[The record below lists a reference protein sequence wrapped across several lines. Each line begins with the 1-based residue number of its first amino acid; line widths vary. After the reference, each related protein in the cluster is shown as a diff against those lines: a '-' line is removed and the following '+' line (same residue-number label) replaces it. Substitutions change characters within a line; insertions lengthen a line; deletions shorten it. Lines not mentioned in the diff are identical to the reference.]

1 MKKQTN
7 LTSLHC
13 IFFIYQSF
21 AFNSDNKLIDSEK
34 KVIANF
40 MFRWTGQKKD
50 KLNQI
55 INETVLWSNSNIKTS
70 HDQIGVMFSM
80 LDFLKQQSNFNIP
93 QREYFL
99 MDIRNIARS
108 DGDFSDQ
115 QRQWHDMMA
124 KSLGVEIRISPQSF
138 DQIETSLKNVKKK
151 KIGFRRDKD

>member
-1 MKKQTN
+1 MEKKTN

-21 AFNSDNKLIDSEK
+21 AFNSDNQLLDSEK
-34 KVIANF
+34 KVITNF
-40 MFRWTGQKKD
+40 MFRWTGHKKD
-50 KLNQI
+50 QLNEI
-55 INETVLWSNSNIKTS
+55 FAETLTWSNKNIKTT

-80 LDFLKQQSNFNIP
+80 LDFLKQQSNFKIP

-115 QRQWHDMMA
+115 QKKWHDMMA
-124 KSLGVEIRISPQSF
+124 KSLEVEIRISPQSF